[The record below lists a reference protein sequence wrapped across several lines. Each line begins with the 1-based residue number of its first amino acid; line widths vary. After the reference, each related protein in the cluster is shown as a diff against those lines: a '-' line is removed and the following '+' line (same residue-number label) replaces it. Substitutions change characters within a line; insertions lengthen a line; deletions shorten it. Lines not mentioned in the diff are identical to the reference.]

1 MNNHVSPNRYQVLTD
16 VAENNNNVDV
26 TIDKEIMNE
35 QELYRLNK
43 KSNCKT
49 DKREVSN
56 LKKIVI
62 LGDSIVKLVN
72 GWQLPK
78 SLKNEKAFVLSFSGA
93 SSKQMM

>member
-1 MNNHVSPNRYQVLTD
+1 MNNHVSPNRYQVLT
-16 VAENNNNVDV
+16 VAAENNNNVDV
-26 TIDKEIMNE
+26 TIDKETMNE

-43 KSNCKT
+43 KTNCKT
-49 DKREVSN
+49 DKREVSI